1 MFWLT
6 LESPTSE
13 LKIGIHGS
21 FVLKVALGQCN
32 ELLEAN
38 PKAEGLLQ
46 GKHSTKGLGKMA
58 PNPTHFVTL

>member
-1 MFWLT
+1 MD
-6 LESPTSE
+6 
-13 LKIGIHGS
+13 IRGS
-21 FVLKVALGQCN
+21 FALQVALGQCN

-58 PNPTHFVTL
+58 SDPAHFVTL

>member
-1 MFWLT
+1 MAHP
-6 LESPTSE
+6 EP
-13 LKIGIHGS
+13 GIDIRGS
-21 FVLKVALGQCN
+21 FPLQVALGQCN

-58 PNPTHFVTL
+58 PDPAHFVTL